1 MHSVGDWMGCVV
13 GLTGSIATGKSTV
26 AALFA
31 REEVP
36 IVDADLIAR
45 QVIEPG
51 QRAYDQVVQAFSREI
66 LASDQSINRAKLGNV
81 IFNDQKKRDQL
92 NRIVHPVII
101 DQLTM
106 ERDRL
111 IKAGYPLIVLDI
123 PLLYELDL
131 VHLVDRVVVVY
142 STAENQLARLM
153 VRDQL
158 SEREAQQRID
168 TQISINEKKQ
178 RADYIIDNN
187 GSKQQTETQFQQLLE
202 ILLSI

>member
-1 MHSVGDWMGCVV
+1 MGAIV

-31 REEVP
+31 REEIP

-51 QRAYDQVVQAFSREI
+51 QRAYDQVVQAFGHEI
-66 LASDQSINRAKLGNV
+66 LAHDQSINRAKLGQM
-81 IFNDQKKRDQL
+81 IFNDQKKRAQL
-92 NRIVHPVII
+92 NQIVHPVII
-101 DQLTM
+101 EQLIKD
-106 ERDRL
+106 RDRL
-111 IKAGYPLIVLDI
+111 IKAGHPLIVLDI

-142 STAENQLARLM
+142 STVENQLARLM

-168 TQISINEKKQ
+168 TQISIDEKKQ

>member
-1 MHSVGDWMGCVV
+1 MGAIV

-31 REEVP
+31 REEIP

-51 QRAYDQVVQAFSREI
+51 QRAYDQVVQAFGHEI
-66 LASDQSINRAKLGNV
+66 LAHDQSINRVKLGQM
-81 IFNDQKKRDQL
+81 IFNDQKKRAQL
-92 NRIVHPVII
+92 NQIVHPVII
-101 DQLTM
+101 EQLI
-106 ERDRL
+106 EDRDRL
-111 IKAGYPLIVLDI
+111 IKAGHPLIVLDI

-131 VHLVDRVVVVY
+131 AKLVDRVVVVY
-142 STAENQLARLM
+142 STTENQLIRLM
-153 VRDQL
+153 ARDQL

-168 TQISINEKKQ
+168 TQISIDEKKQ

-187 GSKQQTETQFQQLLE
+187 GTKQQTETQFHQLLE
-202 ILLSI
+202 ILFSM